1 MATKGAGSGRGP
13 GSGEHMT
20 SPTRSNPEVPLRV
33 ARRRR
38 RADEWALVLAAEG
51 LPYRV
56 WRGPSGFVVGVAAE
70 DAERALAALE
80 AYERE
85 NRAASSWSWGGVSEP
100 SAGPAPLRVA
110 LAVSGALL
118 GFFALTGQ
126 PDPASPWFAGGSA
139 QAGRIL
145 AGETWRAVT
154 ALTLHADLRHAGAN
168 AIVGA
173 LFLTAV
179 CRALGPGLG
188 CALVLLAGAGG
199 NLANALLRSPFHDSV
214 GASTAVFAAVGL
226 LGGLGVGRRRR
237 GGTRGRRAWVSV
249 AAALGLLAML
259 GTAGE
264 RVDLWAHFFGLALGG
279 LLGLPIGFAA
289 HCRPAAA
296 LQWLLGA
303 AALATL
309 LGCWALAL
317 L

>member
-1 MATKGAGSGRGP
+1 MG
-13 GSGEHMT
+13 T
-20 SPTRSNPEVPLRV
+20 SPEVPLRV

-51 LPYRV
+51 LAARV
-56 WRGPSGFVVGVAAE
+56 WRGPSGFVLGVAPD
-70 DAERALAALE
+70 DADRALAALE
-80 AYERE
+80 AYDRE
-85 NRAASSWSWGGVSEP
+85 NQAASSSGDGSEP
-100 SAGPAPLRVA
+100 PAGPAPLRVA
-110 LAVSGALL
+110 LGVSGALL
-118 GFFALTGQ
+118 VFFALTG
-126 PDPASPWFAGGSA
+126 PRDPASPWFASGSA
-139 QAGRIL
+139 HAGRIL

-154 ALTLHADLRHAGAN
+154 SLTLHADLGHAGAN

-188 CALVLLAGAGG
+188 CALVLLAGATG
-199 NLANALLRSPFHDSV
+199 NLANALLRSPLHDSV
-214 GASTAVFAAVGL
+214 GASTAVFGAVGL

-289 HCRPAAA
+289 HCRPAASF
-296 LQWLLGA
+296 QWLLGA
-303 AALATL
+303 GAVATL
-309 LGCWALAL
+309 LACWALAL
-317 L
+317 P